1 MIIAWVTEAADEII
15 SFTEIIFQHQFMFV
29 FKSIKC
35 KRFFSRKRNG
45 KKNNLSKIYKIF
57 PLKNS

>member
-1 MIIAWVTEAADEII
+1 MIIAWITEAADEIT
-15 SFTEIIFQHQFMFV
+15 SFTEIMFQHQFMFV

-45 KKNNLSKIYKIF
+45 KNNLSEIYKNF